1 MHPPIKES
9 FGDQSMSSSTPST
22 FTFSSELQTEF
33 ARLSGDQNPMH
44 MNSVVARRT
53 QSGRPVVHGM
63 HTVLRSLEGFA
74 ASSSDLPFPSKLT
87 VRFPAPVY
95 LDDAIEIFRMDSA
108 AGQLRLQAR
117 VDGTT
122 TADLRM
128 VLSEA
133 GGPYSLAG
141 ECPVDDQTLCR
152 ELSLAEMA
160 DRSGTV
166 RLATTLQESKTH
178 FPHTAKWL
186 GSERLGALLCLSRL
200 VGMECPGLHSLFAG
214 FTIEFSRE
222 TTPSSLQYHV
232 AGADQYF
239 RLLKIEVHG
248 LGVRGSVEAF
258 ARYPPIIQPP
268 ISELAALV
276 KRSEFAGQ
284 HVLVVGGSRG
294 LGELTAKLIAAGG
307 GHPIITYAVGR
318 DDAERISA
326 EIKKWG
332 GNCEV
337 LSYDVRSPASRQVK
351 SLAKPISHLYYYATS
366 QIFGRRTRE
375 FDSSI
380 LNEFLEFYVRG
391 FYNICAALK
400 ESSKQPVSVFY
411 PSSVAVDERP
421 RNMTEYAM
429 AKAAAEVL
437 CADLNR
443 SWPSIHIITVRLP
456 RLLTDQTST
465 VAPIENAN
473 SENTILPIIRK
484 VQSFRF

>member
-1 MHPPIKES
+1 MN
-9 FGDQSMSSSTPST
+9 PSPSKN
-22 FTFSSELQTEF
+22 FKFSSERQTEF
-33 ARLSGDQNPMH
+33 ARLSGDWNPMH
-44 MNSVVARRT
+44 MSSVAARRT

-63 HTVLRSLEGFA
+63 HTVLRSLDVFA
-74 ASSSDLPFPSKLT
+74 ASSPDLPFPSKLT

-95 LDDAIEIFRMDSA
+95 LDDAIEIHRLESP

-122 TADLRM
+122 AADLRM
-128 VLSEA
+128 VLSA
-133 GGPYSLAG
+133 VGRPDSLS
-141 ECPVDDQTLCR
+141 EQCPVDDQPLCR
-152 ELSLAEMA
+152 ELSLGEMPG
-160 DRSGTV
+160 RSGTV
-166 RLATTLQESKTH
+166 HLATTLHESKTH
-178 FPHTAKWL
+178 FPHVAKWL
-186 GSERLGALLCLSRL
+186 GMERVGALLCLSRL
-200 VGMECPGLHSLFAG
+200 IGMECPGLHSLFAS
-214 FTIEFSRE
+214 FAIEFPRE
-222 TTPSSLQYHV
+222 STPSSLQYHV
-232 AGADQYF
+232 ASADQHF

-258 ARYPPIIQPP
+258 ARYPPITQPP

-276 KRSEFAGQ
+276 KHNEFASQ
-284 HVLVVGGSRG
+284 TALIVGGSRG

-307 GHPIITYAVGR
+307 GRPIITYAVGR
-318 DDAERISA
+318 DDAERIAA

-332 GNCEV
+332 ADCDV
-337 LSYDVRSPASRQVK
+337 LNYDVRSSASPQLN
-351 SLAKPISHLYYYATS
+351 SLARPSSHLYYYATS

-380 LNEFLEFYVRG
+380 LNEFLDFYVRG
-391 FYNICAALK
+391 FYEVCAALK

-411 PSSVAVDERP
+411 PSSVAVEERP

-443 SWPSIHIITVRLP
+443 SWPSIHITTARLP

-465 VAPIENAN
+465 VAPIESAD
-473 SENTILPIIRK
+473 SVNTILPIVRT
-484 VQSFRF
+484 VQGFRF